1 MKSLLVCLLALAVTA
16 CSSSGVKPPAAAA
29 TPVLA
34 TSSFEEAG
42 GTLNLV
48 FDAQGNWARITSQ
61 GSATL
66 HDDSPSARETAMAIA
81 TLRAKRA
88 MAEFMNNDIRSTRTL
103 RRIVR
108 NYERSFHASK
118 GQPQDDAAI
127 AEDAETDFAQGD
139 AESTRVSSQ
148 LATML
153 TERIQN
159 SSAAILKGVY
169 VSRRSVE
176 SDRVVVEVVASRES
190 VEAARQASRMMR
202 GATQ

>member
-16 CSSSGVKPPAAAA
+16 CSSSGVKPPAAAS

-48 FDAQGNWARITSQ
+48 FDARGNWARITSQ

-66 HDDSPSARETAMAIA
+66 HDDSPSARETAMEIA

-103 RRIVR
+103 RRIAR
-108 NYERSFHASK
+108 NYERTFHASK

-127 AEDAETDFAQGD
+127 AEDAEADFAQGD
-139 AESTRVSSQ
+139 AESTRVSSH

-190 VEAARQASRMMR
+190 VEVARQASRMMR